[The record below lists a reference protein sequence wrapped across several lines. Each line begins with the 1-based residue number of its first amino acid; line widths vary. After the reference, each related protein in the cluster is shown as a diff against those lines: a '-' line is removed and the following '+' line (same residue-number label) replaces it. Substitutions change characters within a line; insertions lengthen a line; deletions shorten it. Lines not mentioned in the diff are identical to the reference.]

1 MSVSYGIGTLNE
13 AQRRQQLRRA
23 VLASTVGTAIEWYD
37 FFLYS
42 TVTGLVFAQLYFR
55 QCCNFQSRQ
64 EYVSVAPIFWFL
76 GGQPEQPFYKADLR
90 PNIIAPHPSNLPLS
104 DHVHRLITLNCS
116 LGCVEFP
123 EALLGVDPAFYCTMV
138 LLDNV
143 VQVWDGSMAASAAK
157 HPFFVNS
164 RDGRG
169 VSWCQIRIDDAG
181 CGCERALRA
190 LRNSCLA

>member
-1 MSVSYGIGTLNE
+1 M
-13 AQRRQQLRRA
+13 
-23 VLASTVGTAIEWYD
+23 
-37 FFLYS
+37 
-42 TVTGLVFAQLYFR
+42 
-55 QCCNFQSRQ
+55 
-64 EYVSVAPIFWFL
+64 APIFWLL
-76 GGQPEQPFYKADLR
+76 GGQPEQPFYESDLR

-123 EALLGVDPAFYCTMV
+123 EALLGVNPAFYCTMV

-157 HPFFVNS
+157 HPFFLNS

-169 VSWCQIRIDDAG
+169 VGRSQIRIDDA
-181 CGCERALRA
+181 RLRMRKGA
-190 LRNSCLA
+190 QSLAK

>member
-1 MSVSYGIGTLNE
+1 MHSLCHRPIVW
-13 AQRRQQLRRA
+13 QLSILQ
-23 VLASTVGTAIEWYD
+23 VITSELSTG
-37 FFLYS
+37 
-42 TVTGLVFAQLYFR
+42 

-76 GGQPEQPFYKADLR
+76 GGQPEQPFYKSDLR

-104 DHVHRLITLNCS
+104 DHVHRLIALNCS

-169 VSWCQIRIDDAG
+169 VGRCQIRIDDAW
-181 CGCERALRA
+181 LRMRKGA
-190 LRNSCLA
+190 QSLAK